1 MFKKLSP
8 QGKLATTGVTII
20 IVIFMIIVN
29 LILKQKKEK
38 INKSTLIITNLI
50 ILSVLILIA
59 FIEVLKINCLVTGN
73 IVKDCRLLSWI
84 ISGFVVFGGIYE
96 ILSGFSLLTTNNTGD
111 LYDKYTGYIENT
123 RYAIYVIS
131 ILILYQ
137 IYLNYK

>member
-38 INKSTLIITNLI
+38 VNKSTLIITNLI

-73 IVKDCRLLSWI
+73 IVKDCRILSWI
-84 ISGFVVFGGIYE
+84 ISGFIVFGGIYE
-96 ILSGFSLLTTNNTGD
+96 ILSGFSLLTTTNTGD
-111 LYDKYTGYIENT
+111 LHDKYTGYIENT
-123 RYAIYVIS
+123 GYAIYVIS